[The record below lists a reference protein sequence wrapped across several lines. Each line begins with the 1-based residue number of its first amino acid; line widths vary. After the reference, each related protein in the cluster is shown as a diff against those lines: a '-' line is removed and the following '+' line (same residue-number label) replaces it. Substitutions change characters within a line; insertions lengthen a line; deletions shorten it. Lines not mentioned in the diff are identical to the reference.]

1 MPSPIATRSSPA
13 SPQSSSCHCTAAA
26 LSAPDNPGARLP
38 CDPVFRRRYQWPLT
52 PRLPPPPQH
61 HSAALGAIPQPPTL
75 REEEEEIKKIKLKCL
90 SKLLLDYLVNVF
102 TKLYLDYLVF
112 YLDYLDII
120 FTKLYLDY
128 LSIVFRLLRYYFR
141 LFR

>member
-1 MPSPIATRSSPA
+1 
-13 SPQSSSCHCTAAA
+13 
-26 LSAPDNPGARLP
+26 
-38 CDPVFRRRYQWPLT
+38 
-52 PRLPPPPQH
+52 
-61 HSAALGAIPQPPTL
+61 
-75 REEEEEIKKIKLKCL
+75 
-90 SKLLLDYLVNVF
+90 
-102 TKLYLDYLVF
+102 LDYLVF